1 MNKLYTLLM
10 ALVFLTACHKVEKK
24 EAPSPWQIKDTD
36 SLAATDTFSLRD
48 IIEHG
53 EMIILTMSGPDTYY
67 SYRDKSLGTHYML
80 CEDFAKRLGVS
91 LRVELCH
98 DTTEMV
104 SKLRKGDGDLIAFPL
119 KKDVTGGDS
128 LLFCG
133 PSDEKWQWAVI
144 PENHELADT
153 LNRWF
158 ADDMIHSIRTRERFI
173 LSMGQVQHRENSP
186 VLDSVMG
193 RISTYDDLFRK
204 YAPVARIDWRLM
216 AAMCYQESC
225 FDPDAKSWAGAC
237 GLMQIMPSTAQHLG
251 LPLEQIFES
260 EPNIEASAR
269 YIYQLSVQFRDIPDP
284 AERINFVLA
293 AYNCGPN
300 HVRDAMALT
309 EKYEGNKHIWEE
321 VAPNILNLSEPKY
334 YLDPVVKYGYMR
346 GTETFNYV
354 ANIRRR
360 YKLYAGVAL
369 GEGSYEVYGPGKN
382 GVSSE
387 PKRAKK
393 KNKKFKV

>member
-1 MNKLYTLLM
+1 ML
-10 ALVFLTACHKVEKK
+10 ALVILSACNKHEKK
-24 EAPSPWQIKDTD
+24 EAPKPWQVKEID
-36 SLAATDTFSLRD
+36 SLSNSDAFSLSD

-53 EMIILTMSGPDTYY
+53 EMIVLTMSGPETFYT
-67 SYRDKSLGTHYML
+67 YRDKSLGSHYML

-98 DTTEMV
+98 DTTELV
-104 SKLRKGDGDLIAFPL
+104 NRLRKGDGDLIAFPL
-119 KKDVTGGDS
+119 KRDVKGGDS

-133 PSDEKWQWAVI
+133 PNNEKWQWAVTTD
-144 PENHELADT
+144 NKELADT

-158 ADDMIHSIRTRERFI
+158 ADDMIHSIRVRERFI
-173 LSMGQVQHRENSP
+173 LTMGKVQHRENSQ

-193 RISTYDDLFRK
+193 RISSYDDLFRK

-216 AAMCYQESC
+216 AAICYQESC

-237 GLMQIMPSTAQHLG
+237 GLMQIMPSTAEELG
-251 LPLEQIFES
+251 LPLDQIFES
-260 EPNIEASAR
+260 EPNIQASAK
-269 YIYQLSVQFRDIPDP
+269 YLSELSVKFRDIPDP

-309 EKYEGNKHIWEE
+309 EKYEGNKHVWDD
-321 VAPNILNLSEPKY
+321 VAPNILNLSEAKY
-334 YLDPVVKYGYMR
+334 YLDPVVRAGYMR

-360 YKLYAGVAL
+360 YKLYTGIAL
-369 GEGSYEVYGPGKN
+369 GEGAYEVYGPGRN

>member
-1 MNKLYTLLM
+1 VNKICILL
-10 ALVFLTACHKVEKK
+10 LGVVLFSACRKEAKK
-24 EAPSPWQIKDTD
+24 EAPSPWEVKVID
-36 SLAATDTFSLRD
+36 SLDNDGAFSLRD

-53 EMIILTMSGPDTYY
+53 EMIVLTMSGPETYY
-67 SYRDKSLGTHYML
+67 TYRDKSLGTHYML

-104 SKLRKGDGDLIAFPL
+104 SKLKHGDGDLIAFPL
-119 KKDVTGGDS
+119 KREVKGGDS

-133 PSDEKWQWAVI
+133 PSKEKWQWAVI
-144 PENHELADT
+144 PDNKELADT
-153 LNRWF
+153 LDKWF
-158 ADDMIHSIRTRERFI
+158 EDDMIHSIRVRERFI
-173 LSMGQVQHRENSP
+173 ISMGKVRRHENSP

-193 RISTYDDLFRK
+193 RISNYDELFRK

-216 AAMCYQESC
+216 AAICYQESC
-225 FDPDAKSWAGAC
+225 FDPEAKSWAGAC
-237 GLMQIMPSTAQHLG
+237 GLMQIMPGTAEHLG
-251 LPLEQIFES
+251 LPIEQIFES
-260 EPNIEASAR
+260 EPNISASAR
-269 YIYQLSVQFRDIPDP
+269 YINELSVTFRDIPDP
-284 AERINFVLA
+284 GERINFVLA
-293 AYNCGPN
+293 AYNGGAR

-309 EKYEGNKHIWEE
+309 EKYEGNKHVWEE
-321 VAPNILNLSEPKY
+321 VAPYILNLSDPKY

-346 GTETFNYV
+346 GTETYNYV

-360 YKLYAGVAL
+360 YLLYSGIAL
-369 GEGSYEVYGPGKN
+369 GEGTYEVYGPGRN